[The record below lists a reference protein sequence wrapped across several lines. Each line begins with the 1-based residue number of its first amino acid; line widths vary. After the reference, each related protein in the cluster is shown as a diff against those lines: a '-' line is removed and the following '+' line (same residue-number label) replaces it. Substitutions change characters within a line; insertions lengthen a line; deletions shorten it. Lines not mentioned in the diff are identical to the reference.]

1 MGLNNMVH
9 LHVHTKYSLLD
20 GMMHIEDIAT
30 RLKEIEQD
38 TIAITEHGNL
48 YSSVEAYSKLS
59 KEGIKV
65 IEGCEVYICDDVNV
79 KSKDSKYY
87 HLILLCKNETGRQ
100 NLNWLVSQST
110 LYKYYGKP
118 RIDFDMLKNHHEGL
132 ICLSA
137 CMAGEVQRALMNDS
151 SKSAEQIALKYKK
164 LFGDDYYIE
173 TQAHSGI
180 EQQTLNAQLIDLA
193 NRLNIKYTVTCDS
206 HYVRKEDQ
214 KYHNVFVQ
222 IGTSREAGET
232 YDDCYLQSEEDVIRN
247 SWKTQEYIEQA
258 IKTTHEIADKCENT
272 IPLSAPIIPHV
283 PVPSQYKSE
292 LQYLQ
297 YLCNEGFKRKGFST
311 WTYDQWKN
319 YLTDKVVQE
328 DGTIEEVE
336 LVHFTSAKEIKN
348 KYIQRARY
356 EMNALKEMGFEGYYL
371 LVYSYVN
378 AAKRRGIARGSGGGS
393 LLAYLCG
400 IVDIDP
406 IKYGLYFER
415 FIDVGALDL
424 LKDGTITKKELK
436 IPDFDVDFSPNDRD
450 KVMNFIVDRYG
461 EQNVVSLGQFSYLW
475 AKGAI
480 KDIGRVLN
488 IPFEITNEITKNL
501 DNETIEEAINLGLLD
516 AYKDKYPELFEY
528 ASRLSGLPKSFGVHP
543 CFPKD
548 SLVLT
553 ENGYKAI
560 QDVQIGDKVFTHNSN
575 YQTVVNTM
583 TSRTNQLITIDACGT
598 LPIKCTPNHP
608 FYVRHRIHQN
618 PKKYSKPEWVEAK
631 DIVKTDMIALPIN
644 CNNEIPIYENIPTN
658 QADFWWIV
666 GRYVGDGWL
675 KKKYPNR
682 RDSVITICCNKNE
695 QNEITNV
702 LDRLGTYNYWI
713 DNERTVDR
721 INIANKYLYSFL
733 QLFGSGADGKYL
745 PQLVLNLPTYL
756 LSAFIDGYLSADGY
770 VDNNGFYSFT
780 AVSKLLVL
788 GMVQCVAKVYHQAC
802 TVCVVPAHIDI
813 IEGRTVNA
821 KEKYKVLFSKTRRT
835 GQRNFVDGDILWLFT
850 RKTSTEQNAC
860 NVYNL
865 SVTNDNTYTVNN
877 IAVHNCGKVIA
888 TREAMYYNATE
899 YNDGKNT
906 WVLEGDMHSAD
917 DLGLVKIDL
926 LSIRT
931 LDVIYDVLDMIGK
944 DYNYI
949 APHILN
955 MNDPVI
961 WNEFAQGNT
970 DCIFQFESSGMK
982 RMLKDMKCN
991 TMENLSAANALY
1003 RPGSKNFIPNYIN
1016 RKNGVEKIEYIHQDL
1031 EPILKNSYGIII
1043 FQEQLIEI
1051 GRLAGLRNPDELRKA
1066 TAKKKPKLMAKI
1078 EPELKGGLMN
1088 RGWQQEQ
1095 VDELWETILRFASYS
1110 FNKSHS
1116 SAYAITAYLTMY
1128 LKVYHTVE
1136 FFCACINSYDGD
1148 IDNIVK
1154 TIKEA
1159 KRMGVTVKYD
1169 DWNKI
1174 EGKTTCRDGVVY
1186 LGINTIKGCGENVSK
1201 ALKATVDECYDDFFD
1216 LLCDFNNCP
1225 DIDNGQIETLIRLG
1239 FFSQFGGTFK
1249 LLRIYGIF
1257 NLYHGKKII
1266 KKEKLLLPIDLVQR
1280 YAISETAKQ
1289 YRFDDTSMNAML
1301 KEFISARVQDE
1312 DIPLNERLQAELEYL
1327 GYISYTDP
1335 TLTNTGLVLDVDS
1348 RYSPK
1353 ISLYLLDKGETV
1365 TYKLQKS
1372 AYQKNPFDKGTILRF
1387 YTEERNKSRKTENG
1401 WEKLPDKETWLTNYI
1416 VKSNL

>member
-30 RLKEIEQD
+30 RLKEIGQD
-38 TIAITEHGNL
+38 TIAITEQGNL
-48 YSSVEAYSKLS
+48 YYSVEAYSKLS

-137 CMAGEVQRALMNDS
+137 CMAGEVQRALMSDS

-247 SWKTQEYIEQA
+247 SWKTQEHIEQA
-258 IKTTHEIADKCENT
+258 IRITHEIADKCENT

-501 DNETIEEAINLGLLD
+501 DNETIEEATNL
-516 AYKDKYPELFEY
+516 
-528 ASRLSGLPKSFGVHP
+528 
-543 CFPKD
+543 
-548 SLVLT
+548 
-553 ENGYKAI
+553 
-560 QDVQIGDKVFTHNSN
+560 
-575 YQTVVNTM
+575 
-583 TSRTNQLITIDACGT
+583 
-598 LPIKCTPNHP
+598 
-608 FYVRHRIHQN
+608 
-618 PKKYSKPEWVEAK
+618 
-631 DIVKTDMIALPIN
+631 
-644 CNNEIPIYENIPTN
+644 
-658 QADFWWIV
+658 WI
-666 GRYVGDGWL
+666 
-675 KKKYPNR
+675 
-682 RDSVITICCNKNE
+682 
-695 QNEITNV
+695 
-702 LDRLGTYNYWI
+702 
-713 DNERTVDR
+713 
-721 INIANKYLYSFL
+721 
-733 QLFGSGADGKYL
+733 
-745 PQLVLNLPTYL
+745 
-756 LSAFIDGYLSADGY
+756 
-770 VDNNGFYSFT
+770 
-780 AVSKLLVL
+780 
-788 GMVQCVAKVYHQAC
+788 
-802 TVCVVPAHIDI
+802 
-813 IEGRTVNA
+813 
-821 KEKYKVLFSKTRRT
+821 
-835 GQRNFVDGDILWLFT
+835 
-850 RKTSTEQNAC
+850 
-860 NVYNL
+860 
-865 SVTNDNTYTVNN
+865 
-877 IAVHNCGKVIA
+877 
-888 TREAMYYNATE
+888 
-899 YNDGKNT
+899 
-906 WVLEGDMHSAD
+906 
-917 DLGLVKIDL
+917 
-926 LSIRT
+926 
-931 LDVIYDVLDMIGK
+931 
-944 DYNYI
+944 
-949 APHILN
+949 
-955 MNDPVI
+955 
-961 WNEFAQGNT
+961 
-970 DCIFQFESSGMK
+970 
-982 RMLKDMKCN
+982 
-991 TMENLSAANALY
+991 
-1003 RPGSKNFIPNYIN
+1003 
-1016 RKNGVEKIEYIHQDL
+1016 
-1031 EPILKNSYGIII
+1031 
-1043 FQEQLIEI
+1043 
-1051 GRLAGLRNPDELRKA
+1051 
-1066 TAKKKPKLMAKI
+1066 
-1078 EPELKGGLMN
+1078 
-1088 RGWQQEQ
+1088 
-1095 VDELWETILRFASYS
+1095 
-1110 FNKSHS
+1110 
-1116 SAYAITAYLTMY
+1116 
-1128 LKVYHTVE
+1128 
-1136 FFCACINSYDGD
+1136 
-1148 IDNIVK
+1148 
-1154 TIKEA
+1154 
-1159 KRMGVTVKYD
+1159 
-1169 DWNKI
+1169 
-1174 EGKTTCRDGVVY
+1174 
-1186 LGINTIKGCGENVSK
+1186 
-1201 ALKATVDECYDDFFD
+1201 
-1216 LLCDFNNCP
+1216 
-1225 DIDNGQIETLIRLG
+1225 
-1239 FFSQFGGTFK
+1239 
-1249 LLRIYGIF
+1249 
-1257 NLYHGKKII
+1257 
-1266 KKEKLLLPIDLVQR
+1266 
-1280 YAISETAKQ
+1280 
-1289 YRFDDTSMNAML
+1289 
-1301 KEFISARVQDE
+1301 
-1312 DIPLNERLQAELEYL
+1312 
-1327 GYISYTDP
+1327 
-1335 TLTNTGLVLDVDS
+1335 
-1348 RYSPK
+1348 
-1353 ISLYLLDKGETV
+1353 
-1365 TYKLQKS
+1365 
-1372 AYQKNPFDKGTILRF
+1372 
-1387 YTEERNKSRKTENG
+1387 
-1401 WEKLPDKETWLTNYI
+1401 
-1416 VKSNL
+1416 

>member
-1 MGLNNMVH
+1 MNNMVH

-30 RLKEIEQD
+30 RLKEIGQD

-137 CMAGEVQRALMNDS
+137 CMAGEVQRALMSDS

-247 SWKTQEYIEQA
+247 SWKTQEHIEQA
-258 IKTTHEIADKCENT
+258 IRITHEIADKCENT

-528 ASRLSGLPKSFGVHP
+528 ASRLSGLPKSFGIHP
-543 CFPKD
+543 
-548 SLVLT
+548 
-553 ENGYKAI
+553 
-560 QDVQIGDKVFTHNSN
+560 
-575 YQTVVNTM
+575 
-583 TSRTNQLITIDACGT
+583 
-598 LPIKCTPNHP
+598 
-608 FYVRHRIHQN
+608 
-618 PKKYSKPEWVEAK
+618 
-631 DIVKTDMIALPIN
+631 
-644 CNNEIPIYENIPTN
+644 
-658 QADFWWIV
+658 
-666 GRYVGDGWL
+666 
-675 KKKYPNR
+675 
-682 RDSVITICCNKNE
+682 
-695 QNEITNV
+695 
-702 LDRLGTYNYWI
+702 
-713 DNERTVDR
+713 
-721 INIANKYLYSFL
+721 
-733 QLFGSGADGKYL
+733 
-745 PQLVLNLPTYL
+745 
-756 LSAFIDGYLSADGY
+756 
-770 VDNNGFYSFT
+770 
-780 AVSKLLVL
+780 
-788 GMVQCVAKVYHQAC
+788 
-802 TVCVVPAHIDI
+802 
-813 IEGRTVNA
+813 
-821 KEKYKVLFSKTRRT
+821 
-835 GQRNFVDGDILWLFT
+835 
-850 RKTSTEQNAC
+850 
-860 NVYNL
+860 
-865 SVTNDNTYTVNN
+865 
-877 IAVHNCGKVIA
+877 CGKVIA

-899 YNDGKNT
+899 YNEGKST

-1088 RGWQQEQ
+1088 RGWRQEQ

-1266 KKEKLLLPIDLVQR
+1266 KKEKLMLPIDLVQK
-1280 YAISETAKQ
+1280 YTISGTAKQ

-1372 AYQKNPFDKGTILRF
+1372 AYQKNPFDKGSILRF

-1401 WEKLPDKETWLTNYI
+1401 WEKLPDKETWLTNYL

>member
-1 MGLNNMVH
+1 MNNMVH

-30 RLKEIEQD
+30 RLKEIGQD

-232 YDDCYLQSEEDVIRN
+232 YDDCYLQSEEDIIRN
-247 SWKTQEYIEQA
+247 SWKTQEHIEQA
-258 IKTTHEIADKCENT
+258 IRITHEIADKCENT

-528 ASRLSGLPKSFGVHP
+528 ASRLSGLPKSFGIHP
-543 CFPKD
+543 
-548 SLVLT
+548 
-553 ENGYKAI
+553 
-560 QDVQIGDKVFTHNSN
+560 
-575 YQTVVNTM
+575 
-583 TSRTNQLITIDACGT
+583 
-598 LPIKCTPNHP
+598 
-608 FYVRHRIHQN
+608 
-618 PKKYSKPEWVEAK
+618 
-631 DIVKTDMIALPIN
+631 
-644 CNNEIPIYENIPTN
+644 
-658 QADFWWIV
+658 
-666 GRYVGDGWL
+666 
-675 KKKYPNR
+675 
-682 RDSVITICCNKNE
+682 
-695 QNEITNV
+695 
-702 LDRLGTYNYWI
+702 
-713 DNERTVDR
+713 
-721 INIANKYLYSFL
+721 
-733 QLFGSGADGKYL
+733 
-745 PQLVLNLPTYL
+745 
-756 LSAFIDGYLSADGY
+756 
-770 VDNNGFYSFT
+770 
-780 AVSKLLVL
+780 
-788 GMVQCVAKVYHQAC
+788 
-802 TVCVVPAHIDI
+802 
-813 IEGRTVNA
+813 
-821 KEKYKVLFSKTRRT
+821 
-835 GQRNFVDGDILWLFT
+835 
-850 RKTSTEQNAC
+850 
-860 NVYNL
+860 
-865 SVTNDNTYTVNN
+865 
-877 IAVHNCGKVIA
+877 CGKVIA

-899 YNDGKNT
+899 YNEGKST

-1088 RGWQQEQ
+1088 RGWRQEQ

-1201 ALKATVDECYDDFFD
+1201 ALKATVDKCYDDFFD

-1266 KKEKLLLPIDLVQR
+1266 KKEKLMLPIDLVQR
-1280 YAISETAKQ
+1280 YTISCTAKQ

-1335 TLTNTGLVLDVDS
+1335 ELKNTGLVLDVDS

-1372 AYQKNPFDKGTILRF
+1372 AYQKNPFDKGSILRF

>member
-1 MGLNNMVH
+1 MNNMVH

-30 RLKEIEQD
+30 RLKEIGQD

-87 HLILLCKNETGRQ
+87 HLVLLCKNETGRQ

-173 TQAHSGI
+173 TQAHLGI

-247 SWKTQEYIEQA
+247 SWKTQEHIEQA
-258 IKTTHEIADKCENT
+258 IRITHEIADKCENT

-336 LVHFTSAKEIKN
+336 LVHFTSAEEIKN

-528 ASRLSGLPKSFGVHP
+528 ASKLSGLPKSFGVHP
-543 CFPKD
+543 
-548 SLVLT
+548 
-553 ENGYKAI
+553 
-560 QDVQIGDKVFTHNSN
+560 
-575 YQTVVNTM
+575 
-583 TSRTNQLITIDACGT
+583 
-598 LPIKCTPNHP
+598 
-608 FYVRHRIHQN
+608 
-618 PKKYSKPEWVEAK
+618 
-631 DIVKTDMIALPIN
+631 
-644 CNNEIPIYENIPTN
+644 
-658 QADFWWIV
+658 
-666 GRYVGDGWL
+666 
-675 KKKYPNR
+675 
-682 RDSVITICCNKNE
+682 
-695 QNEITNV
+695 
-702 LDRLGTYNYWI
+702 
-713 DNERTVDR
+713 
-721 INIANKYLYSFL
+721 
-733 QLFGSGADGKYL
+733 
-745 PQLVLNLPTYL
+745 
-756 LSAFIDGYLSADGY
+756 
-770 VDNNGFYSFT
+770 
-780 AVSKLLVL
+780 
-788 GMVQCVAKVYHQAC
+788 
-802 TVCVVPAHIDI
+802 
-813 IEGRTVNA
+813 
-821 KEKYKVLFSKTRRT
+821 
-835 GQRNFVDGDILWLFT
+835 
-850 RKTSTEQNAC
+850 
-860 NVYNL
+860 
-865 SVTNDNTYTVNN
+865 
-877 IAVHNCGKVIA
+877 CGKVIA

-1088 RGWQQEQ
+1088 RGWRQEQ

-1174 EGKTTCRDGVVY
+1174 ECKTTCRDGVVY
-1186 LGINTIKGCGENVSK
+1186 LGINTIKGCGQNVSK
-1201 ALKATVDECYDDFFD
+1201 ALKATTDKHYDDFFD

-1249 LLRIYGIF
+1249 LLRVYGIF
-1257 NLYHGKKII
+1257 GLYHGKKII

-1312 DIPLNERLQAELEYL
+1312 DIPLSERLQAELEYL

-1401 WEKLPDKETWLTNYI
+1401 WEKLPDKEWWITNFAI
-1416 VKSNL
+1416 KLL